1 MAMKHRIEPFAGLL
15 YDGTRAGVMSHVV
28 APPYDLIDKPR
39 QDALYT
45 RSLYNVV
52 RLELNRDPDRYAS
65 AARTLGEWLEAGV
78 LRRAP
83 RPAIYLYSQF
93 FEIEG
98 RLLRR
103 DGFIVRI
110 RLEEFSAG
118 RILPHE
124 RTFPAAKQDRLELLT
139 ALNTNVSSV
148 FGLYAGAHPALARIT
163 AELAAR
169 EPALEVTDDLGIRNQ
184 LRPIEDEVAIATIQQ
199 ELESPRIFI
208 ADGHHR
214 YETALE
220 YRRRRRAVGAAAA
233 LGDPT
238 GARACDYTM
247 MTLVACDD
255 PGLVILPT
263 YRVARR
269 LAPDRIASFDMRA
282 AALFAVEEFANPDAM
297 RAALA
302 KAGQGAIAVALGGE
316 RGAKLRL
323 LRLKDPRSMA
333 DAMPGAPQAVQRLD
347 VSVLHALVL
356 EPIFGITPD
365 QVKAGGL
372 IEYTIDALGA
382 LGSVGPGS
390 ASGAFLMNPPTIS
403 DVEAVSDAG
412 AVMPEKSTYFY
423 PKLLTGLVLNPLD
436 DAAAPAKA

>member
-1 MAMKHRIEPFAGLL
+1 MAMTHRIEPFAGLL
-15 YDGTRAGVMSHVV
+15 YDVGRAGVMSNVV
-28 APPYDLIDKPR
+28 APPYDLIDKAR
-39 QDALYT
+39 QDALYA

-65 AARTLGEWLEAGV
+65 AARTLGEWLNASI
-78 LRRAP
+78 LTRAP

-103 DGFIVRI
+103 DGFIVRV
-110 RLEEFSAG
+110 RLEEFSVG

-124 RTFPAAKQDRLELLT
+124 RTFPAAKEDRLELLT

-148 FGLYAGAHPALARIT
+148 FGLYAGTHPALARIT
-163 AELAAR
+163 AELAAN

-184 LRPIEDEVAIATIQQ
+184 LRPIEDEAAIATIQQ

-220 YRRRRRAVGAAAA
+220 YRRRRRAAE
-233 LGDPT
+233 GDPT
-238 GARACDYTM
+238 GARPYDYTM

-269 LAPDRIASFDMRA
+269 LDLETIASFDLRA
-282 AALFAVEEFANPDAM
+282 EPLFAVEEFSSPDAM

-302 KAGQGAIAVALGGE
+302 KAGQGALAVALGGE
-316 RGAKLRL
+316 RVKLRL
-323 LRLKDPRSMA
+323 LRLKDPQAIA

-356 EPIFGITPD
+356 ERIFEITPE

-390 ASGAFLMNPPTIS
+390 GSGAFLMNPPAIG

-436 DAAAPAKA
+436 GAAPSKA

>member
-1 MAMKHRIEPFAGLL
+1 MPMTHRIEPFEGLL
-15 YDGTRAGVMSHVV
+15 YDPERAGVLSNVV
-28 APPYDLIDKPR
+28 APPYDLIDKAR
-39 QDALYT
+39 QDALYA
-45 RSLYNVV
+45 RSLYNIV
-52 RLELNRDPDRYAS
+52 RLELNRDEDRYAS
-65 AARTLGEWLEAGV
+65 ATRTLGEWLKERIFK
-78 LRRAP
+78 LAP

-93 FEIEG
+93 FEVEG
-98 RLLRR
+98 RRLRR
-103 DGFIVRI
+103 DGLIVRI

-139 ALNTNVSSV
+139 ALSTNVSSV
-148 FGLYAGAHPALARIT
+148 FGLYAGAHPALARLT
-163 AELAAR
+163 AELTAR

-184 LRPIEDEVAIATIQQ
+184 LRPIEDATAIATIQK

-220 YRRRRRAVGAAAA
+220 YRRRRRAAEHDPAGAQ
-233 LGDPT
+233 PY
-238 GARACDYTM
+238 DYTM

-263 YRVARR
+263 YRVARH
-269 LAPDRIASFDMRA
+269 LDREAIASFEQRA
-282 AALFAVEEFANPDAM
+282 APLFAIETFNSPDAM

-316 RGAKLRL
+316 RVKLRL
-323 LRLKDPRSMA
+323 LRLKDPRAMA
-333 DAMPGAPQAVQRLD
+333 EAMPGAPLVVQRLD
-347 VSVLHALVL
+347 VSVLHSLIL
-356 EPIFGITPD
+356 ERIFEITPD
-365 QVKAGGL
+365 QIKEGGL
-372 IEYTIDALGA
+372 IEYTIDALAA
-382 LGSVGPGS
+382 LGSVGPGTV
-390 ASGAFLMNPPTIS
+390 SGAFLMNPPVIG

-436 DAAAPAKA
+436 DGRA

>member
-1 MAMKHRIEPFAGLL
+1 MTHRIEPFAGLL
-15 YDGTRAGVMSHVV
+15 YDPGRVGALSNVV
-28 APPYDLIDKPR
+28 APPYDLIDKAR
-39 QDALYT
+39 QDALYA

-65 AARTLGEWLEAGV
+65 AARTLRQWVNEGV
-78 LRRAP
+78 LKPAA
-83 RPAIYLYSQF
+83 RPAIFLYSQF
-93 FEIEG
+93 FEVEG
-98 RLLRR
+98 HQLRR
-103 DGFIVRI
+103 TGFIVRI

-139 ALNTNVSSV
+139 ALNTNVSPV
-148 FGLYAGAHPALARIT
+148 FGLYTGVHSALDAIK
-163 AELAAR
+163 AELSAR
-169 EPALEVTDDLGIRNQ
+169 EPTLEVTDDLGIRNQ
-184 LRPIEDEVAIATIQQ
+184 LRSIDDPTAIAAIQD

-220 YRRRRRAVGAAAA
+220 YRRRRRAAENDLA
-233 LGDPT
+233 
-238 GARACDYTM
+238 GARPYDYTM

-269 LAPDRIASFDMRA
+269 LDAARIVSFDTRA
-282 AALFAVEEFANPDAM
+282 AEWFAIEDFASTDAM

-302 KAGQGAIAVALGGE
+302 GAGQGAFAVALGGE
-316 RGAKLRL
+316 PVKLRL
-323 LRLKDPRSMA
+323 LRLKDPRAIA

-356 EPIFGITPD
+356 ERIFEITPE
-365 QVKAGGL
+365 QVKAGGVV
-372 IEYTIDALGA
+372 EYTIDARGALATLGA
-382 LGSVGPGS
+382 GG
-390 ASGAFLMNPPTIS
+390 ASGVFLMNPPTIR
-403 DVEAVSDAG
+403 DVEAVSDAD

-436 DAAAPAKA
+436 GIASVEG

>member
-1 MAMKHRIEPFAGLL
+1 MPMTHRIEPFAGLL
-15 YDGTRAGVMSHVV
+15 YDPERAGVLSNVV
-28 APPYDLIDKPR
+28 APPYDLIDKAR
-39 QDALYT
+39 QDALYAG
-45 RSLYNVV
+45 SLYNVV
-52 RLELNRDPDRYAS
+52 RLELNRDPDRYDS
-65 AARTLGEWLEAGV
+65 AARTLGEWLKDGV
-78 LRRAP
+78 LKRAP
-83 RPAIYLYSQF
+83 RPAIYFYSQF

-103 DGFIVRI
+103 DGFIVRV
-110 RLEEFSAG
+110 RLEEFNAG

-139 ALNTNVSSV
+139 ALDTNVSSV
-148 FGLYAGAHPALARIT
+148 FGLYAGAHPALAALT
-163 AELAAR
+163 AELVAR

-184 LRPIEDEVAIATIQQ
+184 LSLIEDDAVIAAIQD

-220 YRRRRRAVGAAAA
+220 YRRRRRAAEGNPAVTR
-233 LGDPT
+233 PY
-238 GARACDYTM
+238 DYTM

-263 YRVARR
+263 YRVARS
-269 LAPDRIASFDMRA
+269 LDPETIASFDTRVA
-282 AALFAVEEFANPDAM
+282 PFFEVEEFSSPEAM
-297 RAALA
+297 RVALA

-316 RGAKLRL
+316 RVKLRL
-323 LRLKDPRSMA
+323 LGLKDKRAMA
-333 DAMPGAPQAVQRLD
+333 DAMPGAPPAVQRLD

-356 EPIFGITPD
+356 KRIFEITPE
-365 QVKAGGL
+365 QIRAGGV

-382 LGSVGPGS
+382 LGSVGPGTF
-390 ASGAFLMNPPTIS
+390 SGAFLMNPPAIG
-403 DVEAVSDAG
+403 DVEAVADAG

-436 DAAAPAKA
+436 DAASAKA

>member
-1 MAMKHRIEPFAGLL
+1 MAMTHRIEPFAGLL
-15 YDGTRAGVMSHVV
+15 YDVGRVGVMSNVV

-78 LRRAP
+78 LKRAP

-93 FEIEG
+93 FELEG

-110 RLEEFSAG
+110 RLEEFGAG
-118 RILPHE
+118 RVLPHE

-139 ALNTNVSSV
+139 ALASNVSPV
-148 FGLYAGAHPALARIT
+148 FGLYDGSHPALARIT
-163 AELAAR
+163 AELAAG

-184 LRPIEDEVAIATIQQ
+184 LRPVEDAAAIATIQQ

-220 YRRRRRAVGAAAA
+220 YRRRRAAAENA
-233 LGDPT
+233 PSGTRPF
-238 GARACDYTM
+238 DYTM

-269 LAPDRIASFDMRA
+269 LAPERIASFDTRA
-282 AALFAVEEFANPDAM
+282 GALFEIEEFASPEQM
-297 RAALA
+297 RAALTR
-302 KAGQGAIAVALGGE
+302 AGQGAIGVALGGE
-316 RGAKLRL
+316 RVKLRL
-323 LRLKDPRSMA
+323 LRLRDPRAMA
-333 DAMPGAPQAVQRLD
+333 HAMPEAPQAVQRLD
-347 VSVLHALVL
+347 VSILHALVL
-356 EPIFGITPD
+356 EPIFGITPE
-365 QVKAGGL
+365 QVRAGGVV
-372 IEYTIDALGA
+372 EYTVDAPGA
-382 LGSVGPGS
+382 LAGVGPGS
-390 ASGAFLMNPPTIS
+390 ASGAFLMNPPSIG
-403 DVEAVSDAG
+403 DVQAVSDAG

-436 DAAAPAKA
+436 DAVPPAKA

>member
-1 MAMKHRIEPFAGLL
+1 MPMTRRIEPFAGLL
-15 YDGTRAGVMSHVV
+15 YDPERAGALSNVV
-28 APPYDLIDKPR
+28 APPYDLIDKTR
-39 QDALYT
+39 QDALYA

-65 AARTLGEWLEAGV
+65 AANTLGEWLKEGV
-78 LRRAP
+78 LQRAP
-83 RPAIYLYSQF
+83 RPAIYFYSQF

-98 RLLRR
+98 RRLRR

-139 ALNTNVSSV
+139 ALDTNVSSV
-148 FGLYAGAHPALARIT
+148 FGLYVGAHPPLAALT
-163 AELAAR
+163 AELVAR

-184 LRPIEDEVAIATIQQ
+184 LSLIEDETAIATIQD

-220 YRRRRRAVGAAAA
+220 YRRRRRAAECNPAAAR
-233 LGDPT
+233 PY
-238 GARACDYTM
+238 DYTM

-269 LAPDRIASFDMRA
+269 LEPETIASFDTRA
-282 AALFAVEEFANPDAM
+282 APLFEVEEFSGPEAM

-316 RGAKLRL
+316 RVKLRL
-323 LRLKDPRSMA
+323 LRLKDPRAMA
-333 DAMPGAPQAVQRLD
+333 DAMPGAPPAVQRLD

-356 EPIFGITPD
+356 ERIFEITPE

-382 LGSVGPGS
+382 LGSVSPGS
-390 ASGAFLMNPPTIS
+390 SSGAFLMNPPSIG

-436 DAAAPAKA
+436 DATPAKA

>member
-1 MAMKHRIEPFAGLL
+1 MAMTHRIEPFAGLL
-15 YDGTRAGVMSHVV
+15 YDVARAGVMSNVV
-28 APPYDLIDKPR
+28 APPYDLIDKAR
-39 QDALYT
+39 QDALYA

-52 RLELNRDPDRYAS
+52 RLELNRDPDPYAS
-65 AARTLGEWLEAGV
+65 AARTLGEWLNAGV
-78 LRRAP
+78 LQRAP

-103 DGFIVRI
+103 DGFIARI
-110 RLEEFSAG
+110 RLEEFGAG
-118 RILPHE
+118 KILPHE
-124 RTFPAAKQDRLELLT
+124 RTFPAAKKDRLELLS
-139 ALNTNVSSV
+139 ALDTNVSSV
-148 FGLYAGAHPALARIT
+148 FGLYAGAHPALTRIT
-163 AELAAR
+163 AELVAQ

-184 LRPIEDEVAIATIQQ
+184 LRPIEDEAAIATIQQ

-220 YRRRRRAVGAAAA
+220 YRRRRCAAA
-233 LGDPT
+233 GNPI
-238 GARACDYTM
+238 GAQPYDYTM

-282 AALFAVEEFANPDAM
+282 RLLFTVEEFASPEAM

-316 RGAKLRL
+316 RVKLRV
-323 LRLKDPRSMA
+323 LRVKDPRAMA
-333 DAMPGAPQAVQRLD
+333 DAMPEAPQAVQRLD

-356 EPIFGITPD
+356 EPILGITPE

-372 IEYTIDALGA
+372 IEYTIDAPGTLE
-382 LGSVGPGS
+382 SVAPGS
-390 ASGAFLMNPPTIS
+390 ASGAFLMNPPTIN
-403 DVEAVSDAG
+403 DVETVSDAG

-436 DAAAPAKA
+436 DAAPAKA

>member
-1 MAMKHRIEPFAGLL
+1 MAMTHRIEPFAGLL
-15 YDGTRAGVMSHVV
+15 YDPERAGALSYVV
-28 APPYDLIDKPR
+28 APPYDLIDKAR
-39 QDALYT
+39 QDALYA

-65 AARTLGEWLEAGV
+65 AARTLGQWLNEGV
-78 LRRAP
+78 LRAAS
-83 RPAIYLYSQF
+83 RPAIFLYSQF
-93 FEIEG
+93 FELEG

-103 DGFIVRI
+103 SGFIVRI

-124 RTFPAAKQDRLELLT
+124 KTFPAAKQDRLELLT

-148 FGLYAGAHPALARIT
+148 FGLYTGQHPALAAIV
-163 AELAAR
+163 AELSAQ
-169 EPALEVTDDLGIRNQ
+169 EPLLEVSDDLGIRNQ
-184 LRPIEDEVAIATIQQ
+184 LRWIDDRAAIAAIQR
-199 ELESPRIFI
+199 ELENPRIFI

-220 YRRRRRAVGAAAA
+220 YRRRRRAAEGE
-233 LGDPT
+233 PE
-238 GARACDYTM
+238 GARPYDYTM
-247 MTLVACDD
+247 MTLVAGDD

-269 LAPDRIASFDMRA
+269 LDPARIASFDKRA
-282 AALFAVEEFANPDAM
+282 AQWFTIEEFERADAM
-297 RAALA
+297 REALSG
-302 KAGQGAIAVALGGE
+302 AGQGAIAVALSGE
-316 RGAKLRL
+316 QAKLRL
-323 LRLKDPRSMA
+323 LRLRDPRTMA
-333 DAMPGAPQAVQRLD
+333 DAMPAAPPAVRRLD
-347 VSVLHALVL
+347 VSVLHALL
-356 EPIFGITPD
+356 LDSIFGITPE

-372 IEYTIDALGA
+372 IEYTIDAPGA
-382 LGSVGPGS
+382 LAALSSGA
-390 ASGAFLMNPPTIS
+390 ASGVFLMNPPTIR

-436 DAAAPAKA
+436 GAASVRG

>member
-1 MAMKHRIEPFAGLL
+1 MAMTHRIEPFAGLL
-15 YDGTRAGVMSHVV
+15 YDPERVGVLSNVV
-28 APPYDLIDKPR
+28 APPYDLIDKAR
-39 QDALYT
+39 QEALYA

-65 AARTLGEWLEAGV
+65 AARTLGDWHKDGV
-78 LRRAP
+78 LKRAT
-83 RPAIYLYSQF
+83 RAAIYLYSQF
-93 FEIEG
+93 FELEG

-139 ALNTNVSSV
+139 ALSTNVSPV
-148 FGLYAGAHPALARIT
+148 FGLYAGAHPALAGLT
-163 AELAAR
+163 SELTAR
-169 EPALEVTDDLGIRNQ
+169 EPALEVTDDLGTRNQ
-184 LRPIEDEVAIATIQQ
+184 LRPIEDEAAIATIQG
-199 ELESPRIFI
+199 ELESSRIFI

-220 YRRRRRAVGAAAA
+220 YRRRRRAAEH
-233 LGDPT
+233 DPAT
-238 GARACDYTM
+238 AQPYDYTM

-263 YRVARR
+263 YRVGRR
-269 LAPDRIASFDMRA
+269 LDPETIASFDTRVA
-282 AALFAVEEFANPDAM
+282 PLFAVEEFSSPDSM

-316 RGAKLRL
+316 RIKLRL
-323 LRLKDPRSMA
+323 LRLKDPGAMA
-333 DAMPGAPQAVQRLD
+333 DAMPAAPPAVQRLD

-356 EPIFGITPD
+356 ERIFEITPE
-365 QVKAGGL
+365 QIKAGGV
-372 IEYTIDALGA
+372 IEYTIDALES
-382 LGSVGPGS
+382 LGNVGPGT
-390 ASGAFLMNPPTIS
+390 ASGAFLMNPPAIG

-412 AVMPEKSTYFY
+412 AVMPEKSTYFH

-436 DAAAPAKA
+436 DAASAKS

>member
-1 MAMKHRIEPFAGLL
+1 MAMTHRIEPFAGLL
-15 YDGTRAGVMSHVV
+15 YDVGRAGVMSHVV
-28 APPYDLIDKPR
+28 APPYDLIDKAR

-65 AARTLGEWLEAGV
+65 AARTLGEWLSAGV
-78 LRRAP
+78 LQRAP

-124 RTFPAAKQDRLELLT
+124 RTFPAAKQDRMELLT
-139 ALNTNVSSV
+139 ALNTNVSPV

-184 LRPIEDEVAIATIQQ
+184 LRAIEDEVAIATIQQ

-220 YRRRRRAVGAAAA
+220 YRRRRRAAAAE
-233 LGDPT
+233 GNPT
-238 GARACDYTM
+238 GARPYDYTM

-263 YRVARR
+263 YRVARS
-269 LAPDRIASFDMRA
+269 LAPDRIASFDLRA
-282 AALFAVEEFANPDAM
+282 ASLFAVEEFASPDAM
-297 RAALA
+297 RTALA

-316 RGAKLRL
+316 RVKLRL
-323 LRLKDPRSMA
+323 LRLKDPRAMA
-333 DAMPGAPQAVQRLD
+333 NAMPGAPQAVQRLD
-347 VSVLHALVL
+347 VCVLHALVL
-356 EPIFGITPD
+356 EPIFGITPE

-372 IEYTIDALGA
+372 IEYTIDAPGA
-382 LGSVGPGS
+382 LGSVGPGR
-390 ASGAFLMNPPTIS
+390 ASGAFLMNPPTIG

-423 PKLLTGLVLNPLD
+423 PKLLTGLVLNSLD
-436 DAAAPAKA
+436 DAARAKA

>member
-1 MAMKHRIEPFAGLL
+1 MAMTHRIEPFAGLL
-15 YDGTRAGVMSHVV
+15 YDVGRAGVMSNVV
-28 APPYDLIDKPR
+28 APPYDLIDKAR

-65 AARTLGEWLEAGV
+65 AARTLGEWLDASV
-78 LRRAP
+78 LARAP

-103 DGFIVRI
+103 DGFIVRV

-124 RTFPAAKQDRLELLT
+124 RTFPAAKEDRLELLT
-139 ALNTNVSSV
+139 ALNTNVSPV
-148 FGLYAGAHPALARIT
+148 FGLYAGTHPALARIT

-184 LRPIEDEVAIATIQQ
+184 LRPIEDAAAIATIQD

-220 YRRRRRAVGAAAA
+220 YRRRRRAAE
-233 LGDPT
+233 GDPT
-238 GARACDYTM
+238 GARPYDYTM

-269 LAPDRIASFDMRA
+269 LDPETIASFDLRA
-282 AALFAVEEFANPDAM
+282 EPSFVVEEFSSPDAM

-316 RGAKLRL
+316 RVKLRL
-323 LRLKDPRSMA
+323 LRLKDPQAMA
-333 DAMPGAPQAVQRLD
+333 DAIPRAPQAVRRLD

-356 EPIFGITPD
+356 ERIFEITPE

-390 ASGAFLMNPPTIS
+390 ASGAFLMNPPTMS

-436 DAAAPAKA
+436 DAAPAKA

>member
-1 MAMKHRIEPFAGLL
+1 MTMTRRIEPFAGLL
-15 YDGTRAGVMSHVV
+15 YDSGRAGAPGNVV
-28 APPYDLIDKPR
+28 APPYDLIDKTR
-39 QDALYT
+39 QDALYA
-45 RSLYNVV
+45 RSPYNVV

-65 AARTLGEWLEAGV
+65 AARTLGRWLDDGV
-78 LRRAP
+78 LKRAT

-93 FEIEG
+93 FEVEG
-98 RLLRR
+98 RSLRR
-103 DGFIVRI
+103 DGFILRI

-139 ALNTNVSSV
+139 ALDANVSSV
-148 FGLYAGAHPALARIT
+148 FGLYVGAHPALARLT

-184 LRPIEDEVAIATIQQ
+184 LRPIDDAAAIATIQE

-220 YRRRRRAVGAAAA
+220 YRRRRRAAEGNPDAAR
-233 LGDPT
+233 PY
-238 GARACDYTM
+238 DYTM

-263 YRVARR
+263 YRMARR
-269 LAPDRIASFDMRA
+269 LDPRAIESFDLRA
-282 AALFAVEEFANPDAM
+282 APLFAVEEFGNADAM

-302 KAGQGAIAVALGGE
+302 KAGQGALAVALGGE
-316 RGAKLRL
+316 RVKLRL
-323 LRLKDPRSMA
+323 LRLKDSRAMA
-333 DAMPGAPQAVQRLD
+333 DAMPAAPQAVRRLD

-356 EPIFGITPD
+356 ERIFEITPA

-372 IEYTIDALGA
+372 IEYTIDAPGA
-382 LGSVGPGS
+382 LGSVNPGS
-390 ASGAFLMNPPTIS
+390 ASGAFLMNPPTIG

-423 PKLLTGLVLNPLD
+423 PKLLTGLVLNPLH
-436 DAAAPAKA
+436 DAGHAKV

>member
-1 MAMKHRIEPFAGLL
+1 MTRRVEPFGALL
-15 YDGTRAGVMSHVV
+15 YDQTRVGALSNVV
-28 APPYDLIDKPR
+28 APPYDLIDKTR
-39 QDALYT
+39 QDALYA

-65 AARTLGEWLEAGV
+65 AARTLREWMKDGV
-78 LRRAP
+78 LKRAP

-103 DGFIVRI
+103 DGLIVRI

-148 FGLYAGAHPALARIT
+148 FGLYAGAHPTLANLT
-163 AELAAR
+163 AELSAR

-184 LRPIEDEVAIATIQQ
+184 LRPIEDEAAIATIQD
-199 ELESPRIFI
+199 ELESSRIFI

-220 YRRRRRAVGAAAA
+220 YRRRRRAVER
-233 LGDPT
+233 DPAT
-238 GARACDYTM
+238 TRPHDYTM

-269 LAPDRIASFDMRA
+269 LDPETIASFDTRVA
-282 AALFAVEEFANPDAM
+282 PLFAVEEFSSADAM

-316 RGAKLRL
+316 RLKMRL
-323 LRLKDPRSMA
+323 LRLKDSASMA
-333 DAMPGAPQAVQRLD
+333 DAMPGTPPAVRRLD

-356 EPIFGITPD
+356 ERIFEITPE
-365 QVKAGGL
+365 QIKGGGL
-372 IEYTIDALGA
+372 IDYTIDALEA
-382 LGSVGPGS
+382 LGNVGPGT
-390 ASGAFLMNPPTIS
+390 ASGAFLMNPPAIS

-436 DAAAPAKA
+436 GAASAES

>member
-1 MAMKHRIEPFAGLL
+1 MPMTHRIEPFAGLL
-15 YDGTRAGVMSHVV
+15 YDPKRAGVLSNVV
-28 APPYDLIDKPR
+28 APPYDLIDKAR
-39 QDALYT
+39 QDALYA
-45 RSLYNVV
+45 RSLYNIV

-65 AARTLGEWLEAGV
+65 AARTLGEWRKEQV
-78 LRRAP
+78 LKLAP

-93 FEIEG
+93 FEVEG
-98 RLLRR
+98 RRLRR

-139 ALNTNVSSV
+139 ALDTNVSSV
-148 FGLYAGAHPALARIT
+148 FGLYAGAHPVLASLT
-163 AELAAR
+163 AELTAR
-169 EPALEVTDDLGIRNQ
+169 EPALEVTDDLGICNQ
-184 LRPIEDEVAIATIQQ
+184 LRRIEDEAAIAAIQQ

-220 YRRRRRAVGAAAA
+220 YRRRRAADR
-233 LGDPT
+233 DPA
-238 GARACDYTM
+238 GARPYDYTM

-269 LAPDRIASFDMRA
+269 LNPEAIASFDQRA
-282 AALFAVEEFANPDAM
+282 APLFAIEEFNSPEAM

-302 KAGQGAIAVALGGE
+302 KAGQGALAIALGGE
-316 RGAKLRL
+316 RVKLRL
-323 LRLKDPRSMA
+323 LRLKDPRAMA
-333 DAMPGAPQAVQRLD
+333 DALPGAPQAVQRLD

-356 EPIFGITPD
+356 ERIFEITPE
-365 QVKAGGL
+365 QIKAGGL

-382 LGSVGPGS
+382 LESVAPGS
-390 ASGAFLMNPPTIS
+390 TGGAFLMNPPSIG

-436 DAAAPAKA
+436 DAAGVKA

>member
-1 MAMKHRIEPFAGLL
+1 MPMTHRIEPFAGLL
-15 YDGTRAGVMSHVV
+15 YDPARAGVLSNVV
-28 APPYDLIDKPR
+28 APPYDLIDKAR
-39 QDALYT
+39 QDALYA
-45 RSLYNVV
+45 RSLYNIV

-65 AARTLGEWLEAGV
+65 AARTLDEWLKERV
-78 LRRAP
+78 LELAP

-93 FEIEG
+93 FEVEG
-98 RLLRR
+98 RRLRR

-110 RLEEFSAG
+110 RLEEFNAG

-148 FGLYAGAHPALARIT
+148 FGLYAGAHPALARLM

-184 LRPIEDEVAIATIQQ
+184 LRPIEDEAAIATIQQ
-199 ELESPRIFI
+199 ELESSRIFI

-220 YRRRRRAVGAAAA
+220 YRRRRRAAER
-233 LGDPT
+233 DPT
-238 GARACDYTM
+238 AARPYDYTM

-269 LAPDRIASFDMRA
+269 LDPETIASFDQRA
-282 AALFAVEEFANPDAM
+282 APLFAIEEFSSPDAM

-302 KAGQGAIAVALGGE
+302 KAGQGALAVALGGE
-316 RGAKLRL
+316 RVKLRL
-323 LRLKDPRSMA
+323 LRLKDRAMA
-333 DAMPGAPQAVQRLD
+333 EAMPGAPQAVQRLD

-356 EPIFGITPD
+356 ERIFEITPE
-365 QVKAGGL
+365 QIKAGGL

-390 ASGAFLMNPPTIS
+390 AGGAFLMNPPAIS

-436 DAAAPAKA
+436 DAAGAKA